1 MGTLQIFRRGGEDV
15 QRFEENIYELKDIV
29 MEMCETFEQMKSQ
42 FGDSESYGERSSYRS
57 GYRMG
62 ERMGERDGSMERR
75 GRDSMG
81 RYR

>member
-1 MGTLQIFRRGGEDV
+1 MGTLQIFRRGGGDV
-15 QRFEENIYELKDIV
+15 QRFEENIYELKEIAT
-29 MEMCETFEQMKSQ
+29 ELCESFEEMKSQ
-42 FGDSESYGERSSYRS
+42 FGGDEESYGERSSYRS

-62 ERMGERDGSMERR
+62 EHGGMMERR